1 MGTQVDQTQL
11 SIALVLENALQ
22 RFGVEGM
29 IRFPDRLGAVQ
40 SFNPVGGQAC
50 SAAGKRFDLILTAS
64 AELATGRTR
73 ETVRALCAQGARLLL
88 LVDGPDGIDAAALAE
103 YEAQGVLDW
112 SELDPQTLREAV
124 LDVMAGKFHVSGT
137 LARQLLVRAGQASVR
152 GGQVGAPAGAALT
165 PRELEVLRLVAEGL
179 SNKQVSRQLEI
190 SEHGVKRHVG
200 NVLTKLNCP
209 NRTLAVVRALEDG
222 LLAV

>member
-1 MGTQVDQTQL
+1 MGTQVDQTEL

-29 IRFPDRLGAVQ
+29 IRFPDRLGAVR
-40 SFNPVGGQAC
+40 SFNSSGQQAC
-50 SAAGKRFDLILTAS
+50 SALGQRFDLILTAS
-64 AELATGRTR
+64 AELACERTR

-88 LVDGPDGIDAAALAE
+88 LVDGPDGIDARALAE

-112 SELDPQTLREAV
+112 SELDPATLREAV
-124 LDVMAGKFHVSGT
+124 FDVMAGKFHVSGT
-137 LARQLLVRAGQASVR
+137 LARQLLVRVGQASAR
-152 GGQVGAPAGAALT
+152 AAQPGAPAGAALT